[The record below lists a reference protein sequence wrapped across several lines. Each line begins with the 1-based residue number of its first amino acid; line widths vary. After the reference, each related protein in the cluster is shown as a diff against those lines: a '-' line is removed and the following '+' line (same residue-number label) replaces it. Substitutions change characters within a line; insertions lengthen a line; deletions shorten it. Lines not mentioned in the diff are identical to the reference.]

1 MMIASLASVIQ
12 LSLTS
17 RHGTDEAR
25 MNKDITVVIL
35 YLSMFQMQQMS
46 VLRIPM
52 FTASKVILRKA
63 NNNNSKEKNKKNL

>member
-1 MMIASLASVIQ
+1 MIASLASVTQ

-17 RHGTDEAR
+17 QYGTDEAR
-25 MNKDITVVIL
+25 MNKDITVVIP

-52 FTASKVILRKA
+52 FTVSKIILRKA
-63 NNNNSKEKNKKNL
+63 NNNNSKEKNKKNS

>member
-1 MMIASLASVIQ
+1 MIASLASGTQ

-17 RHGTDEAR
+17 RYGTDEAR
-25 MNKDITVVIL
+25 MNKDITVVIP

-52 FTASKVILRKA
+52 FTVSKIILRKA
-63 NNNNSKEKNKKNL
+63 NNNNSKEKNKKNS